1 MICLMI
7 HGVELIMNAKDIVAT
22 DRVTASSTLTFI
34 IKNKNKNLSFCRVG
48 GGGSIIL
55 RGGGKRYV
63 AVSFR
68 AMVIALI
75 TGGFDEASAV
85 AW

>member
-1 MICLMI
+1 MI

-22 DRVTASSTLTFI
+22 DRVTASSTLTFSKKIQI
-34 IKNKNKNLSFCRVG
+34 ISLCIYRKSMILGSINLSW
-48 GGGSIIL
+48 I
-55 RGGGKRYV
+55 YV

-75 TGGFDEASAV
+75 TGGFDEAV